1 MYEISVITSFCILIL
16 GTIWY
21 SYLIIKD
28 RINPPVGT
36 FMIASAV
43 FACSFA
49 MYMQNPQWS
58 FSANIALLGALVSAW
73 GVLIVLTVK
82 LLKEKRFGIEFTS
95 FQKWTV
101 FISSLVLLFWY
112 LTENHL
118 ASYTLLQLAALICL
132 HTSDTEVV
140 GSKEE
145 SRIYSILG
153 LTFSIYLRSFIR
165 SIRETRYRI
174 LDIYCE
180 GYPCIRNSFI
190 SFDSLANKIRIIILI
205 LKLKK

>member
-118 ASYTLLQLAALICL
+118 ASYTLLQLAALIAYIPVIQKL
-132 HTSDTEVV
+132 WGAKKNPESIAFW
-140 GSKEE
+140 GSLFLSTCVASYAAYEKQDIE
-145 SRIYSILG
+145 SWIYIARAIPASGTVLF
-153 LTFSIYLRSFIR
+153 LLIR
-165 SIRETRYRI
+165 LQIKYGS
-174 LDIYCE
+174 
-180 GYPCIRNSFI
+180 
-190 SFDSLANKIRIIILI
+190 
-205 LKLKK
+205 